1 MKKKNFCRILVGFG
15 KPIYVCW
22 AIDERLCSFFN
33 ETENFQ
39 YYCDHLRQN
48 DTVLDG
54 CSNRKAR
61 DDVKKHVF
69 GDKK

>member
-1 MKKKNFCRILVGFG
+1 M
-15 KPIYVCW
+15 YVCW
-22 AIDERLCSFFN
+22 ARDERLCSFFN
-33 ETENFQ
+33 ETENSQ
-39 YYCDHLRQN
+39 YYCDHIIQN

-61 DDVKKHVF
+61 DDIKKHVF